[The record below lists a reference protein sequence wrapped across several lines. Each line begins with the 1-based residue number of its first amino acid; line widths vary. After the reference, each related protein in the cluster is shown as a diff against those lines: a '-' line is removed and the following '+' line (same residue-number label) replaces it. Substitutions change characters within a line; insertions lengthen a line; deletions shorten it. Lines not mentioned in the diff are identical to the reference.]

1 MLKNKQQ
8 GFTLIELVMVIVIL
22 GILAATALPK
32 FVGLERSAKIS
43 SLKGM
48 KSSLQSAAT
57 MIHAQ
62 AMIDGVAA
70 TAGWVDTNNN
80 GTKSNADGDVYTAF
94 LYPHANYLKNAVE
107 LDGFKI
113 SIVSGVAEVRLN
125 GVNGCEVQY
134 TPAAS
139 ANVGPTYVIDDSA
152 C

>member
-62 AMIDGVAA
+62 AMIDGVVA

-80 GTKSNADGDVYTAF
+80 GTKSNADGDVYTVF
-94 LYPHANYLKNAVE
+94 LYPRANYLKNAVE
-107 LDGFKI
+107 LDGFT
-113 SIVSGVAEVRLN
+113 VSANNTLAHVKLN
-125 GVNGCEVQY
+125 GVVGCEVKY
-134 TPAAS
+134 TSATSAS
-139 ANVGPTYVIDDSA
+139 VGPTYVIDDSA

>member
-48 KSSLQSAAT
+48 KSSMQSAAN
-57 MIHAQ
+57 MLHAQ
-62 AMIDGVAA
+62 AVIDGVSG
-70 TAGWVDTNNN
+70 TSGYVDINNN
-80 GTKSNADGDVYTAF
+80 GTASSADGDVYVRF
-94 LYPHANYLKNAVE
+94 LYPRADFLQRAMDI
-107 LDGFKI
+107 DGFT
-113 SIVSGVAEVRLN
+113 VAGNSVTREFRLN
-125 GVNGCEVQY
+125 GVDGCEVQY
-134 TPAAS
+134 TTATSAS
-139 ANVGPTYVIDDSA
+139 VPPTYVIDDSA